1 MGGNLP
7 TTGSSPGFSAA
18 RQSKGVSLML
28 VLSRKQGQS
37 IVIANDIV
45 VSVVHLGHGRV
56 QIGVTAPSHMPVH
69 REEVH
74 RRIQSEKKTS
84 RSTAYSTG
92 ELPSHNADCVG
103 AA

>member
-1 MGGNLP
+1 
-7 TTGSSPGFSAA
+7 
-18 RQSKGVSLML
+18 ML

-74 RRIQSEKKTS
+74 QRTQSEKKPS
-84 RSTAYSTG
+84 RTTVYTTG
-92 ELPSHNADCVG
+92 ELPNHSTDCVG

>member
-1 MGGNLP
+1 
-7 TTGSSPGFSAA
+7 
-18 RQSKGVSLML
+18 ML

-56 QIGVTAPSHMPVH
+56 QIGVSAPSHMPVH

-74 RRIQSEKKTS
+74 RRIQSEKKSS
-84 RSTAYSTG
+84 RTAAYSTG
-92 ELPSHNADCVG
+92 KLTSHSSECVG

>member
-1 MGGNLP
+1 
-7 TTGSSPGFSAA
+7 
-18 RQSKGVSLML
+18 ML

-37 IVIANDIV
+37 IVIAKDIV
-45 VSVVHLGHGRV
+45 VNVVHIGHGRV

-74 RRIQSEKKTS
+74 RRIQSEKKTG
-84 RSTAYSTG
+84 RTAVFG
-92 ELPSHNADCVG
+92 ELPAHSTDCVG

>member
-1 MGGNLP
+1 
-7 TTGSSPGFSAA
+7 
-18 RQSKGVSLML
+18 ML

-37 IVIANDIV
+37 IVIAKDIV
-45 VSVVHLGHGRV
+45 VNVVHIGHGRV

-74 RRIQSEKKTS
+74 RRIQSEKKTE
-84 RSTAYSTG
+84 RTAVYSIG
-92 ELPSHNADCVG
+92 ELPNHSADCVG